1 MFKINKFDMSEDSE
15 LSTFD
20 FDSGI
25 ELPNPV
31 HFFLFIFTAFKG
43 IMTCRAGK
51 LPKILGT

>member
-1 MFKINKFDMSEDSE
+1 MFKINKFDMSE

-20 FDSGI
+20 FNSGI

-31 HFFLFIFTAFKG
+31 HFFVFIFTAFKG